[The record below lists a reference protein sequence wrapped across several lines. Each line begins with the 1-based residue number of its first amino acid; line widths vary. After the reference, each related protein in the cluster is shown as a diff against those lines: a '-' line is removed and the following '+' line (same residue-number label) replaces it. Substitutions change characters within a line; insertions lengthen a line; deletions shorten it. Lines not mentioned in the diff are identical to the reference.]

1 MENKKQTSLYDFIA
15 SAVVDG
21 QLPKDFSLPQKANKN
36 EIRWMDGAMDGVY
49 IYHMGFSELADDNK
63 ALMIEA
69 VLAASKKDFGKADI
83 LFCKLG
89 EKVRAIAAIDELQAY
104 IIDHKEELSAE
115 NIYGYAV
122 HAVLGSVDRECVKYG
137 LSLLE
142 LFNTDNEEKIKDIV
156 RTIGLSDEFSLFAVY
171 VMLQWED
178 GNNEVY
184 QLAKK
189 IYGWGRIHAI
199 ERIEPTT
206 EEIQEWLLKEG
217 VHNTI
222 LPSYSAF
229 TCWQK
234 SGAENKL
241 KDLSKEEMAG
251 IRDIIAGLLEEG
263 PVPGISEIENR
274 NDIIIAFLNQMEKL
288 ELTLE
293 DYEVI
298 RGIRIYFENQD
309 SDNAVIVSIC
319 NKLLDTDICRNVVL
333 KAVKEGEA
341 IGLAQDLKLDY
352 KEDILELLKTSFEDK
367 FYLCNLIM
375 ADYKEAVIKI
385 FRENLPLEEMKTL
398 PTNSLGL
405 GEEYQKQHC
414 LENILQ
420 ELKIYP
426 LEGQEFVETAL
437 QSAPIRTRNMG
448 IAVLESWVSVK
459 QIPLKELMPKIY
471 RLLCH
476 LRDIEIDEKVVDKMD
491 RLIAGNIIFED
502 KTDRSGKK

>member
-222 LPSYSAF
+222 LPSYSAL

-234 SGAENKL
+234 SDAENRL
-241 KDLSKEEMAG
+241 KNPSKEEMAG

-263 PVPGISEIENR
+263 PVSGISGIENH
-274 NDIIIAFLNQMEKL
+274 NDIIMVFLNQMEKL

-309 SDNAVIVSIC
+309 ADTDNIGIVSLC
-319 NKLLDTDICRNVVL
+319 NKLLDTDICRDVVL
-333 KAVKEGEA
+333 EAVKEGRA

-352 KEDILELLKTSFEDK
+352 KEDILGLLKTSFEEK
-367 FYLCNLIM
+367 FYLCSFIM
-375 ADYKEAVIKI
+375 ADYKDAVLKI

-405 GEEYQKQHC
+405 GKEYQKQHC

-437 QSAPIRTRNMG
+437 QSAPIRTRNIG
-448 IAVLESWVSVK
+448 IAVLESWVNMK
-459 QIPLKELMPKIY
+459 QIPLKELMPEIY
-471 RLLCH
+471 KLLCR
-476 LRDIEIDEKVVDKMD
+476 LRDIETDEKVVNKMD

-502 KTDRSGKK
+502 KK

>member
-1 MENKKQTSLYDFIA
+1 
-15 SAVVDG
+15 
-21 QLPKDFSLPQKANKN
+21 
-36 EIRWMDGAMDGVY
+36 
-49 IYHMGFSELADDNK
+49 MGF
-63 ALMIEA
+63 
-69 VLAASKKDFGKADI
+69 
-83 LFCKLG
+83 
-89 EKVRAIAAIDELQAY
+89 
-104 IIDHKEELSAE
+104 
-115 NIYGYAV
+115 
-122 HAVLGSVDRECVKYG
+122 
-137 LSLLE
+137 LE

-222 LPSYSAF
+222 LPSYSAL

-234 SGAENKL
+234 SDAENRL
-241 KDLSKEEMAG
+241 KNPSKEEMAG

-263 PVPGISEIENR
+263 PVSGISGIENH
-274 NDIIIAFLNQMEKL
+274 NDIIMVFLNQMEKL

-309 SDNAVIVSIC
+309 ADTDNIGIVSLC
-319 NKLLDTDICRNVVL
+319 NKLLDTDICRDVVL
-333 KAVKEGEA
+333 EAVKEGRA

-352 KEDILELLKTSFEDK
+352 KEDILGLLKTSFEEK
-367 FYLCNLIM
+367 FYLCSFIM
-375 ADYKEAVIKI
+375 ADYKDAVLKI

-405 GEEYQKQHC
+405 GKEYQKQHC

-437 QSAPIRTRNMG
+437 QSAPIRTRNIG
-448 IAVLESWVSVK
+448 IAVLESWVNMK
-459 QIPLKELMPKIY
+459 QIPLKELMPEIY
-471 RLLCH
+471 KLLCR
-476 LRDIEIDEKVVDKMD
+476 LRDIETDEKVVNKMD

-502 KTDRSGKK
+502 KK